1 MKVSLHAAAIVFPLL
16 FLQGCVAPPPQSET
30 GVLFSPYKHINMEVD
45 STYPVA
51 RTRVQG
57 QQVTMADMI
66 QSHGVTPLPAI
77 TLAFASGECAEERW
91 GTLDADQVAQANIS
105 AMAKRGLKYII
116 STGGE
121 GNVFT
126 CQSDVGMERFIR
138 RYASSALI
146 GFDFD
151 IESTQTTAH
160 IRELVQR
167 VKVAQKQWPDLRF
180 SFTLATFAASDGT
193 ATSLNSTGVSVLH
206 ALREADVHD
215 YYINLMVMD
224 FGPAA
229 PTNCVVRAGRCDMAA
244 SAQQAVENLNR
255 TFGIP
260 LKRIEVTA
268 MIGVNDV
275 VDNVFTVDDAQ
286 ALARFVK
293 STPIAGLHYWSL
305 DRDKPCANGSQV
317 VSPSCSSLN
326 QVSEGTFL
334 KAFWRAL
341 K

>member
-1 MKVSLHAAAIVFPLL
+1 
-16 FLQGCVAPPPQSET
+16 
-30 GVLFSPYKHINMEVD
+30 
-45 STYPVA
+45 
-51 RTRVQG
+51 
-57 QQVTMADMI
+57 
-66 QSHGVTPLPAI
+66 
-77 TLAFASGECAEERW
+77 
-91 GTLDADQVAQANIS
+91 
-105 AMAKRGLKYII
+105 
-116 STGGE
+116 
-121 GNVFT
+121 
-126 CQSDVGMERFIR
+126 
-138 RYASSALI
+138 
-146 GFDFD
+146 
-151 IESTQTTAH
+151 
-160 IRELVQR
+160 
-167 VKVAQKQWPDLRF
+167 
-180 SFTLATFAASDGT
+180 
-193 ATSLNSTGVSVLH
+193 
-206 ALREADVHD
+206 
-215 YYINLMVMD
+215 MVMD